1 MLNLQLIPTV
11 FMFHK
16 LMHHPLMACLR
27 KPCNADVAKLVLRV
41 AVGAIFVFHGK
52 MKLFGGLA
60 MTTGFFDKI
69 GVPMPGLMAP
79 FIGGVEFFGGI
90 LLILGLAVRPVAL
103 LHAATMVVAILAAK
117 GLSSWA
123 KIEFEV
129 VLLAAS
135 LNLFFSGAGAYSLD
149 ALLMKKSA
157 SEHEAAMPTVP
168 KA

>member
-1 MLNLQLIPTV
+1 
-11 FMFHK
+11 MFHK
-16 LMHHPLMACLR
+16 LMHNSLMMHLR
-27 KPCNADVAKLVLRV
+27 KPCNADVAKLLLRV

-60 MTTGFFDKI
+60 MTAGFFGKI
-69 GVPMPGLMAP
+69 GVPMPELMAP

-157 SEHEAAMPTVP
+157 SEHDAAMPMAP